1 MKNSSFL
8 WQLSGSLQEL
18 ANQLEI
24 AKNEQNWQKVAII
37 SQLLAEKAKKCEK
50 KGEEFWENEN

>member
-8 WQLSGSLQEL
+8 WQLSGGLQEL

-24 AKNEQNWQKVAII
+24 AKNEQNWQKVARI
-37 SQLLAEKAKKCEK
+37 SQLLVEKAKKCEK
-50 KGEEFWENEN
+50 KGEEFWEKQD